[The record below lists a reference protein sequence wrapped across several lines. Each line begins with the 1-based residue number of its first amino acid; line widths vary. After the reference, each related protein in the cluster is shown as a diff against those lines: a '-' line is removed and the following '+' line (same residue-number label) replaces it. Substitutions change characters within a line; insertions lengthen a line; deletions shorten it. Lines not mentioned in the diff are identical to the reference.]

1 MSNFLPPQAT
11 KRLMRD
17 INAVQELKG
26 QGIWYSEDES
36 TITKGTAMI
45 RGPAST
51 PYADTLLF
59 FSVEFPADYPFSP
72 PKVLFL
78 TSDGETRFHPNLYV
92 QGKVCLSILG
102 TYSGPQ
108 WSGALSL
115 NSVLLSILGLLDKNP
130 LAHEPAW
137 ETGKLEDPKHSTYAD
152 CIEHQMIKYMMD
164 LLKKYEVESS
174 RKSCMWEPFQDE
186 INQLIPEL
194 KANLQTRIQKHKEE
208 AEIYWSNL
216 PYGMNIRS
224 YWKKM
229 SE

>member
-11 KRLMRD
+11 KRLMREML
-17 INAVQELKG
+17 AVQELKS
-26 QGIWYSEDES
+26 QGIWYSQDE
-36 TITKGTAMI
+36 TNITKGTAMI
-45 RGPAST
+45 RGPKDT
-51 PYADTLLF
+51 PYADALLF

-78 TSDGETRFHPNLYV
+78 TSDGVTRFHPNLYI

-108 WSGALSL
+108 WSGALSF
-115 NSVLLSILGLLDKNP
+115 NSVLISILGLLDKNP

-137 ETGKLEDPKHSTYAD
+137 EAGTLDDPKHSMYAD
-152 CIEHQMIKYMMD
+152 CVEHQMIKYMMD
-164 LLKKYEVESS
+164 LLKRFEVESS

-186 INQLIPEL
+186 INELLPEL
-194 KANLQTRIQKHKEE
+194 KANLQLRIQKHEVE
-208 AEIYWSNL
+208 TYWSNL

-229 SE
+229 LE

>member
-1 MSNFLPPQAT
+1 MSNYLPPQST

-17 INAVQELKG
+17 IKAVQELKE
-26 QGIWYSEDES
+26 QGIWYCQDES

-45 RGPAST
+45 RGPKDT
-51 PYADTLLF
+51 PYADALLF
-59 FSVEFPADYPFSP
+59 FSVEFPTDYPFSP
-72 PKVLFL
+72 PKVLIL

-137 ETGKLEDPKHSTYAD
+137 ETGTLEDLKHSTYAD

-174 RKSCMWEPFQDE
+174 RKFCMWEPFQDE

-194 KANLQTRIQKHKEE
+194 KANLQTRIQAHET
-208 AEIYWSNL
+208 EIYWSNL

-229 SE
+229 LE

>member
-17 INAVQELKG
+17 IKAVQELKG
-26 QGIWYSEDES
+26 QGIWYHEDES

-51 PYADTLLF
+51 PYADALLF
-59 FSVEFPADYPFSP
+59 FSVEFPTDYPFSP

-78 TSDGETRFHPNLYV
+78 TSDGETRFHPNLYI

-137 ETGKLEDPKHSTYAD
+137 EAGTLEDPKHSMYAN
-152 CIEHQMIKYMMD
+152 CVEHQMIKYMMD

-186 INQLIPEL
+186 INELIPEL
-194 KANLQTRIQKHKEE
+194 KANLQARIKKEKQE

>member
-26 QGIWYSEDES
+26 QGIWYCEDES

-45 RGPAST
+45 RGPKDT
-51 PYADTLLF
+51 PYADALLF
-59 FSVEFPADYPFSP
+59 FSVEFPTDYPFSP
-72 PKVLFL
+72 PKVLIL

-137 ETGKLEDPKHSTYAD
+137 EAGTLLDPKHSTYAD

-174 RKSCMWEPFQDE
+174 RKFCMWEPFQDE

-194 KANLQTRIQKHKEE
+194 KANLQTRILAHKT
-208 AEIYWSNL
+208 EIYWSNL

-229 SE
+229 LE

>member
-17 INAVQELKG
+17 IKAVQELKG
-26 QGIWYSEDES
+26 QGIWYHEDES

-51 PYADTLLF
+51 PYADALLF
-59 FSVEFPADYPFSP
+59 FSVEFPTDYPFSP

-78 TSDGETRFHPNLYV
+78 TSDGETRFHPNLYI

-137 ETGKLEDPKHSTYAD
+137 EAGTLEDPKHSMYAN
-152 CIEHQMIKYMMD
+152 CVEHQIIKYMMD

-194 KANLQTRIQKHKEE
+194 KANLKTRIQTHD

-229 SE
+229 LE

>member
-1 MSNFLPPQAT
+1 
-11 KRLMRD
+11 
-17 INAVQELKG
+17 
-26 QGIWYSEDES
+26 
-36 TITKGTAMI
+36 
-45 RGPAST
+45 
-51 PYADTLLF
+51 
-59 FSVEFPADYPFSP
+59 
-72 PKVLFL
+72 
-78 TSDGETRFHPNLYV
+78 
-92 QGKVCLSILG
+92 
-102 TYSGPQ
+102 
-108 WSGALSL
+108 
-115 NSVLLSILGLLDKNP
+115 VLLSILGLLDKNP

-137 ETGKLEDPKHSTYAD
+137 EAGTLKDLKHSTYAD

-194 KANLQTRIQKHKEE
+194 KANLQSRIQKHKEE

-229 SE
+229 LE

>member
-17 INAVQELKG
+17 IKAVQELKG
-26 QGIWYSEDES
+26 QGIWYAEDEL

-45 RGPAST
+45 RGPVST
-51 PYADTLLF
+51 PYADALLF

-102 TYSGPQ
+102 TYNGPQ

-137 ETGKLEDPKHSTYAD
+137 EAGTLEDPKHSHYAN
-152 CIEHQMIKYMMD
+152 CVEHQVIKYMMD

-174 RKSCMWEPFQDE
+174 RKFCMWEPFQEE
-186 INQLIPEL
+186 INELIPEL
-194 KANLQTRIQKHKEE
+194 KANLQTRIKKQE

>member
-26 QGIWYSEDES
+26 QGIWYCEDES

-45 RGPAST
+45 RGPKDT
-51 PYADTLLF
+51 PYADALLF
-59 FSVEFPADYPFSP
+59 FSVEFPTDYPFSP
-72 PKVLFL
+72 PKVLIL

-137 ETGKLEDPKHSTYAD
+137 EAGTLLDPKHSMYAD
-152 CIEHQMIKYMMD
+152 CVEHQMIKYMMD